1 MENQQN
7 QNENSLLAGQEPHQ
21 KEEIDQAT
29 AASAASF
36 TLEPDKGL
44 TPDPDKYNKG
54 AAQGNIKQTEP
65 TGHDEPASLGSAGF
79 DSVSS
84 VDLDAD
90 ENSITEEDLQA
101 LGGADENSD
110 DEEST
115 MS

>member
-1 MENQQN
+1 MNTEKN

-36 TLEPDKGL
+36 TLEPEKGL
-44 TPDPDKYNKG
+44 TPDPDQYNKG
-54 AAQGNIKQTEP
+54 AEQGNIKQTESA
-65 TGHDEPASLGSAGF
+65 DYEQAASSGTTGF
-79 DSVSS
+79 DAVSP

-90 ENSITEEDLQA
+90 ENTITEDDLQA
-101 LGGADENSD
+101 LGGVDENSD
-110 DEEST
+110 EEEST